1 MGAWRETVVQDVEQI
16 VFGIIAEKAKIDSS
30 QISRATEMANLK
42 IDSVDTVEAIFEIEE
57 KFDISLAF
65 NANGTAAGRIDTAGD
80 VVDLVYDQLKSRNKS

>member
-1 MGAWRETVVQDVEQI
+1 MQEVESI

-30 QISRATEMANLK
+30 LVSRATEMASLN

-65 NANGTAAGRIDTAGD
+65 NANGTVVGARIDTAGD
-80 VVDLVYDQLKSRNKS
+80 VVDLVLEQLNARNGT